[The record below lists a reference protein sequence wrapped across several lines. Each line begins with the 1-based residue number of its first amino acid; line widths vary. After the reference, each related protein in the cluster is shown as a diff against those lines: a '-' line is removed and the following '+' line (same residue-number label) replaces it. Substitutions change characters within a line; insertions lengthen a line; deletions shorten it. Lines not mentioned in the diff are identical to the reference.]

1 MKTSTNIL
9 TELDDHEMHPTFNTE
24 EDGEGG
30 VATIIKRKTALPRRY
45 KVFLHNDDYTTM
57 EFVIYVLSRHFHKTM
72 DEAQEIMLKVHNE
85 GLAVCGI
92 YTFEVA
98 ETKVDKVTKDAEE
111 NGHALLCTMEP
122 E

>member
-1 MKTSTNIL
+1 MKTWTKSY
-9 TELDDHEMHPTFNTE
+9 TELDAQKIHPIFNMDE
-24 EDGEGG
+24 EGEGG
-30 VATIIKRKTALPRRY
+30 VITVNKHKTALPRKY

-57 EFVIYVLSRHFHKTM
+57 EFVVYVLKRHFHKTVE
-72 DEAQEIMLKVHNE
+72 EAQEIMLKVHHE

-111 NGHALLCTMEP
+111 NGHPLLCTMEP